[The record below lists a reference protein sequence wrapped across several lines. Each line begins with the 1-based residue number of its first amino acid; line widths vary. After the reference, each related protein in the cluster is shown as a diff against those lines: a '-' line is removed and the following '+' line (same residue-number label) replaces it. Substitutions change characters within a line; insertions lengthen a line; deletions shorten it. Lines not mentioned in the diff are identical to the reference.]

1 MSEKLVELTSIK
13 GAISNLILSMIGAD
27 KQRALDTLMFPTSPE
42 GDYEYK
48 AGSSQKLDYI
58 HSLIDYYD
66 NYQTGDSNNN
76 YQTGCSTYYISNN
89 ILMSMLTLNKYVEN
103 VTYLF
108 NGGSVDANDYGTP
121 EIKNNISPYS
131 YKFSSTLFQILK
143 SNKFRYVDVN
153 KSTIENVSEDKY
165 KSLKFFDEDMS
176 KIFNLKK
183 VNDLLNDNIIMGPP
197 NSQKFCDGVEKLSD
211 YHPKLLVNDGLKTN
225 SSVFLDNMEKLLL
238 DLYKWYGM
246 SEITGLFNI
255 LNNTEKTKSTLDLTL
270 RISLQRVLTEFTN
283 QITNNQSNPRKY
295 LPLSEIFEDVI
306 EQLSTINPM
315 ADRDDVDMFKS
326 EDNNMNLYSV
336 IEERIHLTTIGG
348 TAIHSLLELIR
359 RMKDENASDYMYS
372 ENVIRSNIADAIGL
386 MMNLIKKEDKIL
398 IGDESNYENGTNL
411 DNYTNDADSI
421 TGDKFNLKESL
432 VKLQNLYDD
441 VVFGIENGKFIN
453 PRDFNSLELDYLGL
467 MKPLDYIHQTY
478 LIDED
483 KYVILPPDSGKTSF
497 YDTKHY
503 SYQQT
508 IHSKDEYIPTTHGNK
523 YSELPCVDCAKECV
537 NQFDYQASP
546 EHCQNILAILVKLVI
561 DVGYLY
567 CIRNSQRISEVITT
581 SSVLSTRSYNSVE
594 DFINAPLPRANYSM
608 LDIMKISELR
618 NNLINKINGKSNNC
632 NKKRT
637 LYINESGNNGTIT
650 SEDIVT
656 YFNDL
661 GSYKNISSLLF
672 TRICTMISYFG
683 DEDKNTFDF
692 DDVTKKGSESLL
704 PFTRTII
711 YSFDEFFNTND
722 DWCCINT
729 NNNNNLIQNNFEI
742 LTNALTYVASSII
755 NDKTNKT
762 GGGDKFTITDFELFI
777 TMLNYHFTTM
787 TTFWSDEDFATINSP
802 ISDPSLAQ
810 SSLYPI
816 LLEIFSSNDEQAK
829 NSLKNILKWLENIT
843 LITENVVM
851 DNVVSFSITVP
862 KYIAVTMKKIV
873 EAPNLSSITQYIAFV
888 TCHCIAG
895 ILSFFM
901 NGTPLKLTNIISK

>member
-27 KQRALDTLMFPTSPE
+27 KQRALDKLMFPSNPD
-42 GDYEYK
+42 GDYEYNTN
-48 AGSSQKLDYI
+48 APQKLDYI
-58 HSLIDYYD
+58 HSLIEYYN

-103 VTYLF
+103 VTYNF
-108 NGGSVDANDYGTP
+108 VEGSVDANDYGTP
-121 EIKNNISPYS
+121 EIKKNISPYS

-143 SNKFRYVDVN
+143 SNKFRYVDLD
-153 KSTIENVSEDKY
+153 KSTIENIEGNKY
-165 KSLKFFDEDMS
+165 SSLKFFDEDMS

-197 NSQKFCDGVEKLSD
+197 NSPKFCDNVEKLSE
-211 YHPKLLVNDGLKTN
+211 YRPKLLVNDGLKTN

-255 LNNTEKTKSTLDLTL
+255 LNDTGKTKSTLDLSL

-283 QITNNQSNPRKY
+283 QITNNQSDPRKY

-315 ADRDDVDMFKS
+315 ANRDDVDMFKS
-326 EDNNMNLYSV
+326 EDNEMNLYSV
-336 IEERIHLTTIGG
+336 VEERIHLTTIGG

-372 ENVIRSNIADAIGL
+372 EDVIRSNIADAIGL
-386 MMNLIKKEDKIL
+386 MMNLIKKEGKIL
-398 IGDESNYENGTNL
+398 IGDESNYEKSTNL
-411 DNYTNDADSI
+411 NNYINNANSI
-421 TGDKFNLKESL
+421 VGSFNLNKSL

-441 VVFGIENGKFIN
+441 VVVGIENSKFTN
-453 PRDFNSLELDYLGL
+453 PSDFNSIELNDLGL
-467 MKPLDYIHQTY
+467 MEPLDYIHQTY
-478 LIDED
+478 LIEKD
-483 KYVILPPDSGKTSF
+483 KYVILPTTDTTSF

-508 IHSKDEYIPTTHGNK
+508 MHSTSKYIPDDHSK
-523 YSELPCVDCAKECV
+523 YSSSPCNDDVKMYV

-546 EHCQNILAILVKLVI
+546 EHCQNMIAILVKMVI
-561 DVGYLY
+561 NVGYLY
-567 CIRNSQRISEVITT
+567 CIRNAQRISKVISTP
-581 SSVLSTRSYNSVE
+581 SVLSARSYNSIE

-618 NNLINKINGKSNNC
+618 NNLTNKINGKANNG

-637 LYINESGNNGTIT
+637 VYINESGQNGTIT
-650 SEDIVT
+650 ADNIIEWFDDPT
-656 YFNDL
+656 N
-661 GSYKNISSLLF
+661 YKKITSLLF

-683 DEDKNTFDF
+683 DEDKNTFNF
-692 DDVTKKGSESLL
+692 EDVMKKGSESLL

-711 YSFDEFFNTND
+711 YSFDEFFNTTNE
-722 DWCCINT
+722 WCNINKY
-729 NNNNNLIQNNFEI
+729 NNNNLIHDNFEI

-777 TMLNYHFTTM
+777 TALNYHFTTM
-787 TTFWSDEDFATINSP
+787 TTFWSDEDFATINSSS
-802 ISDPSLAQ
+802 SDPSLAQ

-816 LLEIFSSNDEQAK
+816 LLEIFSSNDEQAE
-829 NSLKNILKWLENIT
+829 NSVKNILRWLENIT

-851 DNVVSFSITVP
+851 DNVVSFSITIP
-862 KYIAVTMKKIV
+862 KYIAVTMTKIV
-873 EAPNLSSITQYIAFV
+873 EAPNLSSTTQYIAWL
-888 TCHCIAG
+888 TCYCIAG
-895 ILSFFM
+895 ILMHFM
-901 NGTPLKLTNIISK
+901 GGTPLKMTDIVKE